1 MIIQKLRNSLKDGR
15 NKFLRNAALVA
26 ASASAILIVYVIV
39 ADNGDD
45 VKKNDVTTYKVMNE
59 YLTAEYTSKEEVG
72 ESVSSDTSATE
83 TISNTP
89 AQTEETSSETGT
101 TPVQTTS
108 KQTTETKSTV
118 QTTVSRE
125 TTTVSVE
132 INTQPQ
138 NVFNMSDEAIISE
151 GKRLYEMYRSYAEEV
166 LKYTNE
172 VRAQAGVAPLTLDG
186 SLCIVS
192 FGRAYEMIAGNKV
205 NHERPNGLPWSSLT
219 DSAGINYEKLGEN
232 IAAGNFDP
240 QMVVNKW
247 KNSER
252 HYNNMINPEYT
263 KLGVGYFHDDNF
275 IYLNTW
281 VQTFMK

>member
-1 MIIQKLRNSLKDGR
+1 MIIQKLKISLKGNR
-15 NKFLRNAALVA
+15 NKLLRNVALLA
-26 ASASAILIVYVIV
+26 ASASVILIVYVIV

-45 VKKNDVTTYKVMNE
+45 VKKNDVTTYKVMSE
-59 YLTAEYTSKEEVG
+59 YLTAENTSKEEEG
-72 ESVSSDTSATE
+72 EGVSSDTSSDE
-83 TISNTP
+83 TISNTA
-89 AQTEETSSETGT
+89 AQTEETSSEAGT
-101 TPVQTTS
+101 TLVQTTS

-172 VRAQAGVAPLTLDG
+172 VRAQVGVAPLTLDE

-219 DSAGINYEKLGEN
+219 ESAGISYAKLGEN

-240 QMVVNKW
+240 QMVVDKW

-252 HYNNMINPEYT
+252 HYNNIINPEYT
-263 KLGVGYFHDDNF
+263 KLGVGYYHDDNF